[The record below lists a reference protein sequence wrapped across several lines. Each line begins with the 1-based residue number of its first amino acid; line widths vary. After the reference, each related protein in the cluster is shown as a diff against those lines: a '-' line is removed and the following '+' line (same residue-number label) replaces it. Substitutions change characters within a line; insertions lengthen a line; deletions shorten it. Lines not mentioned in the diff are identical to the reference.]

1 MSDDDAV
8 VVVEDEEEA
17 RTFLVQILQ
26 YEGFNAIGFANGL
39 EALEYL
45 QKAEPPCLIVLDLRM
60 PMMDGPEFR
69 AAQLSDPGAFGGVR
83 SLAIAGFPE
92 ACRRGRLDQSCSG
105 KLLASCEIFD
115 PSILGFASSVEP
127 DLVCGVR

>member
-26 YEGFNAIGFANGL
+26 YEGFNAIGFAHGL

-69 AAQLSDPGAFGGVR
+69 AAQLSDPRLAKIPVVVVTALEPSAAVGLSPLRVFRKPVDVEGLIKVVR
-83 SLAIAGFPE
+83 E
-92 ACRRGRLDQSCSG
+92 NC
-105 KLLASCEIFD
+105 
-115 PSILGFASSVEP
+115 
-127 DLVCGVR
+127 